1 VVEMTQEMIQETYNV
16 QELQL
21 QRDKLKS
28 KLETNTLTDDEKWE
42 VQFFLDLI
50 NKRIR
55 LMTDLLIGIP
65 LQIK

>member
-1 VVEMTQEMIQETYNV
+1 MTQEMIQETYNV